1 MSDLV
6 DFAKPVE
13 DQLANANRQ
22 PKSIASNQDTDS
34 TGQRAVVQ
42 KWLGLLPVTGPLNER
57 SYVTTTP
64 N

>member
-6 DFAKPVE
+6 DFAQPVE

-34 TGQRAVVQ
+34 TGQRAFVRNS
-42 KWLGLLPVTGPLNER
+42 LH
-57 SYVTTTP
+57 
-64 N
+64 